1 MAQAAADVAETSGA
15 EEELSDAECDLIGS
29 MRTTA
34 TWDASSR
41 QLSVEC
47 RQLVESFRKIEL
59 KYKGYLNTSTGDYS
73 MRGYLRKNLYSNKPS
88 MQRVYTAA
96 QLQQLR
102 QRLNDKPLD
111 DRSTREQIRAVNKE
125 LRELSIDPDRL
136 LPAGWRPLLLT
147 DWCISPGTTYCSA
160 APPGSGWRAALFVKK
175 APQVIIHS
183 PRTDL
188 LITAKAVAEVDPRT
202 TEAKVK
208 AGLRLKLLKYNVTSR
223 QDLKVSVGLDLA
235 TFPLEVN
242 KGPAGPA
249 PALYQASYLKISEN
263 NTSIKLQGGKWSFQ
277 YEL

>member
-1 MAQAAADVAETSGA
+1 
-15 EEELSDAECDLIGS
+15 
-29 MRTTA
+29 
-34 TWDASSR
+34 
-41 QLSVEC
+41 
-47 RQLVESFRKIEL
+47 
-59 KYKGYLNTSTGDYS
+59 GYLNTSTGDYS

-147 DWCISPGTTYCSA
+147 
-160 APPGSGWRAALFVKK
+160 
-175 APQVIIHS
+175 VIIHS

-242 KGPAGPA
+242 KEPAGPA